1 MMTTVRKNGR
11 TVRMFCRRRAVPR
24 DRERAD
30 ASAVLFLFPFFF
42 SKTFFFR
49 KVFFF
54 CGENEGSLP
63 PRRERRTRKLFFL
76 TLKNA

>member
-30 ASAVLFLFPFFF
+30 ASAVLFLVPVFFF

-54 CGENEGSLP
+54 AEKTKACSRRGGNGEAES
-63 PRRERRTRKLFFL
+63 FF
-76 TLKNA
+76 

>member
-30 ASAVLFLFPFFF
+30 ASAVLFLVPVFFEDLLFQEGLFFF
-42 SKTFFFR
+42 AEKTKARFRRGGNGEAESFF
-49 KVFFF
+49 
-54 CGENEGSLP
+54 
-63 PRRERRTRKLFFL
+63 
-76 TLKNA
+76 

>member
-30 ASAVLFLFPFFF
+30 ASAVLFLVP
-42 SKTFFFR
+42 
-49 KVFFF
+49 VFFF
-54 CGENEGSLP
+54 EDLLFQEG
-63 PRRERRTRKLFFL
+63 LFFAEK
-76 TLKNA
+76 TKARFRRGGNGAPESFFF